1 MKHLIVFCCL
11 VFGISQFVKAQQT
24 ALTSNGKVVILY
36 DNGTWTYADV
46 KAPAKANQEASQN
59 ELGAKTETLKTITE
73 TVVDDSPI
81 SLKDAEVAKKAFI
94 EGPSAKLSKYF
105 KKKNIVRCDF
115 TLSSKDGK
123 AILKTDWKIMNGEAY
138 SYFGFIKEGNS
149 LSLELIGG
157 KTIDLV
163 YTKEFEPKEFER
175 YGFST
180 YAAEL
185 ELSKDQLRMLR
196 NSIVFKAK
204 MNWSKRT
211 EEYKVVEPS
220 YFIKS
225 VPEITE

>member
-1 MKHLIVFCCL
+1 MKNLFVFCCL
-11 VFGISQFVKAQQT
+11 VFGVCQFVQAQQT

-46 KAPAKANQEASQN
+46 KAPARANQEAPQK
-59 ELGAKTETLKTITE
+59 EHGAETENLKTMTK

-105 KKKNIVRCDF
+105 KQKNIVRCDF

-157 KTIDLV
+157 KTVDLV
-163 YTKEFEPKEFER
+163 YTKEFEPKEYER

-180 YAAEL
+180 YSAEV
-185 ELSKDQLRMLR
+185 ELSKDQLRILR
-196 NSIVFKAK
+196 NGIVFKAK
-204 MNWSKRT
+204 MNWSRRT
-211 EEYKVVEPS
+211 EEYKVVAPS

-225 VPEITE
+225 VPAIIE